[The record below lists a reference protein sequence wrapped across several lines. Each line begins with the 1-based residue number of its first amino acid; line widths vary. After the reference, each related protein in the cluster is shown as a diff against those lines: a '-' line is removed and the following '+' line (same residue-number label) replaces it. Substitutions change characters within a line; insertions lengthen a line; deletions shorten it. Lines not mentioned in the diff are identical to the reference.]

1 MSVVLKVIAGPHQG
15 AEYLFER
22 HQTFVLGRAS
32 DAHFSVPEDRWL
44 SRYHFFIEFNPPLC
58 LLKDPG
64 STNGTRVNGHRVDEI
79 RLRDGDVISAGKS
92 TFVIRVDG
100 SRELQPAIRC
110 LVCQVA
116 PPDDIAVAAEAD
128 DDTITWVCERCAAQS
143 MRYPTPPDGYW
154 IESRI
159 GGGGMGEVFKGRNL
173 KTQRPVAMKMMIPTS
188 AVGERAK
195 SYFDREMKV
204 LEQLRHPHIVEC
216 YEVFRKFGQYI
227 LVMEYVDGPNAHE
240 WLMRHQGNAPIG
252 EVVQIGLQLLSAL
265 EYAHGKGFVHRDIK
279 PSNLL
284 IAGPPGQPDVKLSD
298 FGLAKNFRDD
308 AGFTGLT
315 HQGDIGGSVGFL
327 SPDHIRDFREVK
339 EGADIY
345 SAGATLYYLLTGQY
359 PFLDFDP
366 QRTNAYI
373 MILEHPTVPLRVH
386 RPDAPEGLDRVLR
399 KSLEKQ
405 PRDRWRSA
413 AAMAEALRPFANL
426 DVAAG
431 ES

>member
-1 MSVVLKVIAGPHQG
+1 MSVVLKVISGPHQDT
-15 AEYLFER
+15 EYVFDR
-22 HQTFVLGRAS
+22 HQTFIVGRS
-32 DAHFSVPEDRWL
+32 TEAHFSVPEDKWL
-44 SRYHFFIEFNPPLC
+44 SRHHFFIEFNPPLC
-58 LLKDPG
+58 LLKDSG
-64 STNGTRVNGHRVDEI
+64 STNGTRVNGQKVEQI

-110 LVCQVA
+110 MACQA
-116 PPDDIAVAAEAD
+116 PPPDDVAVAAEAD
-128 DDTITWVCERCAAQS
+128 DDTITWTCERCAAQAL
-143 MRYPTPPDGYW
+143 RFPTPPPGYW

-159 GGGGMGEVFKGRNL
+159 GGGGMGEVFKARHL
-173 KTQRPVAMKMMIPTS
+173 KTQRIVAMKMMIPTS

-204 LEQLRHPHIVEC
+204 LEQLKHPNIVEC
-216 YEVFRKFGQYI
+216 YEVYKNFGQYI
-227 LVMEYVDGPNAHE
+227 LVMEYVDGPNARE
-240 WLMRHQGNAPIG
+240 WLGDMGGQAPVALVASIG
-252 EVVQIGLQLLSAL
+252 VQLLAAL
-265 EYAHGKGFVHRDIK
+265 DHAHGKGFVHRDIK

-284 IAGPPGQPDVKLSD
+284 IERDVEPLVVKLSD

-339 EGADIY
+339 EPADIY

-366 QRTNAYI
+366 TQTNAYV

-386 RPDAPEGLDRVLR
+386 RPDAPEALERVLR
-399 KSLEKQ
+399 KSLEKH
-405 PRDRWRSA
+405 PRDRWKSA
-413 AAMAEALRPFANL
+413 ASMAEALRPFL
-426 DVAAG
+426 
-431 ES
+431 